1 MTTLVHW
8 GPDSLC
14 GLQSGQ
20 SGPKC
25 RGSGLIQCAG
35 QPVASAASF
44 RSRESQG
51 SGLIRCTGQL
61 RVSAASILPNK
72 RDTHPLQFCIEV
84 FAKRAELTAAVR
96 QVLPNSFGVGTG
108 CDAHTPAPVIPIDV
122 LFCSG
127 QALCLSWVREP
138 GCLWVHVRC
147 PRAMFPIGHASHH
160 VECAPGP
167 QAFALIKFLKC
178 LVKHCRD
185 TDTSWSVEA
194 PSRSL
199 LWERCNHVAIGER
212 VQINLRSFGH
222 PYRSPVTIATSRPS
236 AFSAL
241 ALPCEHDHKS
251 LAREGQHGCM
261 SFGLQQSPG
270 RSHPAQPRCW
280 GARRA
285 RAAWGSDSCGLTT

>member
-20 SGPKC
+20 SESPKGVDSSDA
-25 RGSGLIQCAG
+25 RVNCASL
-35 QPVASAASF
+35 QPQSF
-44 RSRESQG
+44 
-51 SGLIRCTGQL
+51 
-61 RVSAASILPNK
+61 PNK

-96 QVLPNSFGVGTG
+96 QVLPNSFGVGAG
-108 CDAHTPAPVIPIDV
+108 CDAHTRAPVIPIDV
-122 LFCSG
+122 LSCSG

-147 PRAMFPIGHASHH
+147 PRAIFPIGHASHH

-167 QAFALIKFLKC
+167 QAFALINFLKC

-185 TDTSWSVEA
+185 TNTSWSVEA

-199 LWERCNHVAIGER
+199 LWEHCSHVALGER
-212 VQINLRSFGH
+212 VQIK
-222 PYRSPVTIATSRPS
+222 PYRSPVTIATSRPQRIFGS
-236 AFSAL
+236 CPAL
-241 ALPCEHDHKS
+241 
-251 LAREGQHGCM
+251 R
-261 SFGLQQSPG
+261 
-270 RSHPAQPRCW
+270 
-280 GARRA
+280 
-285 RAAWGSDSCGLTT
+285 T